1 MVVLNITPSPQ
12 LRDWQQALTAT
23 EKQLQVAA
31 IRALN
36 KTARWTRTQV
46 ASKTAKELSIKV
58 SAVREGLVMV
68 RAKQSNPQSV
78 VGLSKNSGVI
88 KAKELGSVSQNASG
102 VRAGRRQFDRAFLA
116 TMPNGHQGVFR
127 RRGKARL
134 PIQEVQIVITGKMQQ
149 AMEDLSNGPA
159 LKQFEVIFERELRYL
174 LRAA

>member
-1 MVVLNITPSPQ
+1 MVILNIMPSPQ
-12 LRDWQQALTAT
+12 LRDWRHALTAN
-23 EKQLQVAA
+23 EKQLHVAA
-31 IRALN
+31 VRALN
-36 KTARWTRTQV
+36 KTARWARTRV
-46 ASKTAKELSIKV
+46 ASETAKALSIKV
-58 SAVREGLVMV
+58 GPVREGIVMA

-88 KAKELGSVSQNASG
+88 KAKKLGSVSQNSSG

-134 PIQEVQIVITGKMQQ
+134 PVQEVQIVITGKMQQ
-149 AMEDLSNGPA
+149 VMEDLSNGPA
-159 LKQFEVIFERELRYL
+159 LKQFELIFERELRYL